1 MHDQD
6 SGTGARKATGNSG
19 GARRAAGD
27 QIAGGRSAGR
37 GEGQETHIPTANPA
51 PSPPKPPEP
60 SSPSSFRRRPE
71 SSTREGL
78 AIRGLGVSLG
88 GKAILAGLDLSV
100 RRGEILALLGP
111 SGCGKTTLLRA
122 VAGLL
127 APDAGHISWA
137 GEDLRAIATHRRR
150 FGMVFQ
156 DHALL
161 PHRNVGA
168 NVAFGLRMQ
177 GVPAAERTRRVTEV
191 LHMAGLGGYE
201 RRSVVTL
208 SGGEAQRV
216 ALARALAPEP
226 RLLLAD
232 EPFAAL
238 DRPLHDRLLGDV
250 RRILSDLGQTA
261 IHVTH
266 DHTEAFALA
275 DRVALMRD
283 GRIHRTATPQQLR
296 ADPQDAWTA
305 TFLGLGTVWHPGSGG
320 LPEGTAGPI
329 AGGGEVRGAA
339 GSTRTGRE
347 IDTPW
352 GPLSLEAVASGGR
365 SATIPAAGTQA
376 RSGRPGAGAG
386 ETCLLIRPDAVG
398 PGGPSGIGAV
408 VSDVR
413 VAGDRTMATFEVPGA
428 PPLNGYAPA
437 NLTTGQRYRIALN
450 PAGVILIRSGS

>member
-1 MHDQD
+1 M
-6 SGTGARKATGNSG
+6 
-19 GARRAAGD
+19 ARRAGGSG
-27 QIAGGRSAGR
+27 AGGDPERPGTTGPDGGKRGSREERGNGG
-37 GEGQETHIPTANPA
+37 GEGLEV
-51 PSPPKPPEP
+51 
-60 SSPSSFRRRPE
+60 
-71 SSTREGL
+71 
-78 AIRGLGVSLG
+78 RGLYVSLG
-88 GKAILAGLDLSV
+88 GSDILRGLDLSV
-100 RRGEILALLGP
+100 RRDEILALLGP

-127 APDAGHISWA
+127 VPDAGSVHWE

-177 GVPAAERTRRVTEV
+177 GSPAAERARRVDEV
-191 LHMAGLGGYE
+191 LELVGLAGYE
-201 RRSVVTL
+201 RRSVATL

-275 DRVALMRD
+275 DTVALMRH
-283 GRIHRTATPQQLR
+283 GAIHRTATPQALR

-305 TFLGLGTVWHPGSGG
+305 TFLGLGTIWPAPARETLH
-320 LPEGTAGPI
+320 EGAL
-329 AGGGEVRGAA
+329 VQ
-339 GSTRTGRE
+339 
-347 IDTPW
+347 TPW
-352 GPLSLEAVASGGR
+352 GPLDIPSRQFTDERPESG
-365 SATIPAAGTQA
+365 AA
-376 RSGRPGAGAG
+376 
-386 ETCLLIRPDAVG
+386 CLLIRPEAIR
-398 PGGPSGIGAV
+398 PGGADGVTTV
-408 VSDVR
+408 VRDVR
-413 VAGDRTMATFEVPGA
+413 VVGDRTLAILDVPGA
-428 PPLNGYAPA
+428 PTLDAFVPPKVIAGH
-437 NLTTGQRYRIALN
+437 RYRITLD
-450 PAGVILIRSGS
+450 PTRITLLRSAP

>member
-1 MHDQD
+1 MNAPPPTA
-6 SGTGARKATGNSG
+6 GRPGAGQRAP
-19 GARRAAGD
+19 AVHAAG
-27 QIAGGRSAGR
+27 G
-37 GEGQETHIPTANPA
+37 GEGAEIRGPAANPA
-51 PSPPKPPEP
+51 ASPPEP
-60 SSPSSFRRRPE
+60 APPSSFRRRPE
-71 SSTREGL
+71 STPGEGL
-78 AIRGLGVSLG
+78 TIRGLTVSLG
-88 GKAILAGLDLSV
+88 GNDVLTGLDLSV

-127 APDAGHISWA
+127 AADAGSVHWA
-137 GEDLRAIATHRRR
+137 GEDLRPVPIHRRR

-177 GVPAAERTRRVTEV
+177 GVPADERRRRVVEV
-191 LHMAGLGGYE
+191 LQMVGLDGYE
-201 RRSVVTL
+201 RRSVATL

-238 DRPLHDRLLGDV
+238 DRPLHDRLVGDV

-266 DHTEAFALA
+266 DHAEAFAIA

-296 ADPQDAWTA
+296 DDPQDAWTA
-305 TFLGLGTVWHPGSGG
+305 TFLGLGTVWQP
-320 LPEGTAGPI
+320 PEAGVP
-329 AGGGEVRGAA
+329 R
-339 GSTRTGRE
+339 TRGRE
-347 IDTPW
+347 ISTPW
-352 GPLSLEAVASGGR
+352 GIVTLAP
-365 SATIPAAGTQA
+365 SAPNEPPPQEGFCI
-376 RSGRPGAGAG
+376 
-386 ETCLLIRPDAVG
+386 LIRPEAVR
-398 PGGPSGIGAV
+398 PGGSSGVSAHL
-408 VSDVR
+408 SDVR
-413 VAGDRTMATFEVPGA
+413 VVGDRSVATFDIPVA
-428 PPLNGYAPA
+428 PPLEAYV
-437 NLTTGQRYRIALN
+437 
-450 PAGVILIRSGS
+450 PAGVTTGRDYRITLDPKGIILLPPER

>member
-1 MHDQD
+1 M
-6 SGTGARKATGNSG
+6 
-19 GARRAAGD
+19 
-27 QIAGGRSAGR
+27 
-37 GEGQETHIPTANPA
+37 
-51 PSPPKPPEP
+51 
-60 SSPSSFRRRPE
+60 
-71 SSTREGL
+71 
-78 AIRGLGVSLG
+78 
-88 GKAILAGLDLSV
+88 
-100 RRGEILALLGP
+100 
-111 SGCGKTTLLRA
+111 
-122 VAGLL
+122 AGLL
-127 APDAGHISWA
+127 APDAGSVHWA
-137 GEDLRAIATHRRR
+137 GEDLRPVATHRRR

-168 NVAFGLRMQ
+168 NVGFGLRMQ
-177 GVPAAERTRRVTEV
+177 GIPAAERHRRVEGV
-191 LHMAGLGGYE
+191 LHMVGLAGFE
-201 RRSVVTL
+201 RRSVATL

-238 DRPLHDRLLGDV
+238 DRPLHDRLVGDV
-250 RRILSDLGQTA
+250 RRILADLGQTA
-261 IHVTH
+261 VHVTH
-266 DHTEAFALA
+266 DHLEAFALA

-296 ADPQDAWTA
+296 VDPRDAWTA
-305 TFLGLGTVWHPGSGG
+305 TFLGLGTVWHPGASG
-320 LPEGTAGPI
+320 LPEGAASPT

-339 GSTRTGRE
+339 GSTRTGAE

-352 GPLSLEAVASGGR
+352 GPLSLEAVASAGR
-365 SATIPAAGTQA
+365 SAAIPAAGTQA
-376 RSGRPGAGAG
+376 RSGRPDTGAG
-386 ETCLLIRPDAVG
+386 ETCLLIRPEAVG

-413 VAGDRTMATFEVPGA
+413 VAGDRTVATFEVPGA

-450 PAGVILIRSGS
+450 SRWRHTDPFRILTTSGE

>member
-1 MHDQD
+1 MDEQD
-6 SGTGARKATGNSG
+6 IFTDDAGDRGDARA
-19 GARRAAGD
+19 ARRAAGD
-27 QIAGGRSAGR
+27 RRHLRHSAGG
-37 GEGQETHIPTANPA
+37 GEGLEI
-51 PSPPKPPEP
+51 
-60 SSPSSFRRRPE
+60 RD
-71 SSTREGL
+71 L
-78 AIRGLGVSLG
+78 AVTLG
-88 GKAILAGLDLSV
+88 GEDILVGLDLSV

-127 APDAGHISWA
+127 APDAGSVHWQ
-137 GEDLRAIATHRRR
+137 GEDLRAVATHRRR

-177 GVPAAERTRRVTEV
+177 GISAAERHRRVDEV
-191 LHMAGLGGYE
+191 LAMVGLAGYE
-201 RRSVVTL
+201 RRSVATL

-296 ADPQDAWTA
+296 TDPRDPWTA
-305 TFLGLGTVWHPGSGG
+305 TFLGLGTVWQPGSGG
-320 LPEGTAGPI
+320 AAPG
-329 AGGGEVRGAA
+329 GAA
-339 GSTRTGRE
+339 APGAQIE
-347 IDTPW
+347 TPW
-352 GPLSLEAVASGGR
+352 GPLSLDDVASGSRGVP
-365 SATIPAAGTQA
+365 SN
-376 RSGRPGAGAG
+376 SV
-386 ETCLLIRPDAVG
+386 CLLIRPEAVR
-398 PGGPSGIGAV
+398 PGDDCAGDDCGVTATI
-408 VSDVR
+408 SDVR
-413 VAGDRTMATFEVPGA
+413 VVGDRTVATFAVPGA
-428 PPLNGYAPA
+428 PALSGYVPPHFAPA
-437 NLTTGQRYRIALN
+437 QRRAISLD
-450 PAGVILIRSGS
+450 PAGITLLHPDSEPPGPGQGG